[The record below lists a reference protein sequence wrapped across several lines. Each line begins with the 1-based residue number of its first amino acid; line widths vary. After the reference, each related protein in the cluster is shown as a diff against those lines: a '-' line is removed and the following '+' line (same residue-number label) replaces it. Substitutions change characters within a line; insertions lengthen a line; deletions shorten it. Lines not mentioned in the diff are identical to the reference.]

1 MEERRMKR
9 KWMALT
15 LTAVIALSGCSFLE
29 EVNGT
34 LNYVNQATDYVNEA
48 TEFANEV
55 PAMAEQAISDTQALA
70 ELETRLL
77 EMKQEIEAFSQLEA
91 PSIAEELH
99 QQVIEQNDKALEE
112 INVFLSN
119 IENSELDPT
128 LLENTELFTTIQE
141 LTELSDQIQQ
151 LGE

>member
-1 MEERRMKR
+1 MKR
-9 KWMALT
+9 KWMAVT
-15 LTAVIALSGCSFLE
+15 LAAVIVLSGCSFLE

-34 LNYVNQATDYVNEA
+34 LNYVNEATEYVNEA

-55 PAMAEQAISDTQALA
+55 PAMVEEAISDPQALA

-77 EMKQEIEAFSQLEA
+77 EMEQEIEAFNNIEA
-91 PSIAEELH
+91 PSIAENLH

-112 INVFLSN
+112 INVFLTN
-119 IENSELDPT
+119 IENGELDPA
-128 LLENTELFTTIQE
+128 LVENTKLVTTVQE
-141 LTELSDQIQQ
+141 LTELSNQIQQ

>member
-1 MEERRMKR
+1 MKR
-9 KWMALT
+9 KWMAVT
-15 LTAVIALSGCSFLE
+15 LTAAITLSGCSFLE

-34 LNYVNQATDYVNEA
+34 LNYVNQATEYVNEA
-48 TEFANEV
+48 SDFANEV

-77 EMKQEIEAFSQLEA
+77 EMKQEIEAFSKIEA

-119 IENSELDPT
+119 IENGELDPT
-128 LLENTELFTTIQE
+128 FLENTELIKTIQE
-141 LTELSDQIQQ
+141 LTELSNQIQQ

>member
-1 MEERRMKR
+1 MRLKR
-9 KWMALT
+9 LAVA
-15 LTAVIALSGCSFLE
+15 LTAVIGLSGCSFLE

-34 LNYVNQATDYVNEA
+34 LDYVNQATEYVNEA

-55 PAMAEQAISDTQALA
+55 PAMAEQAISDTQAL
-70 ELETRLL
+70 EDLETRLL
-77 EMKQEIEAFSQLEA
+77 EMKQEIEAFSKLEA
-91 PSIAEELH
+91 PSIAEDIH
-99 QQVIEQNDKALEE
+99 QQVMEQNDKALEG

-119 IENSELDPT
+119 IENGELDPA

-141 LTELSDQIQQ
+141 LTELSNQIQQ